1 MFIKM
6 KIICITPIKNIFGVF
21 ERLESMSDNLYYEP
35 DIDKDALKT
44 LLKVSGADYIFTN
57 PNKQNYMLDGDLLQ
71 FGQLKAICTASTGTN
86 HIDVKYCEE
95 MEIEIISITKDY
107 QVINAITST
116 AEHTLALML
125 SLIRKIPTS
134 FHSVR
139 DGNWDWEPY
148 VGRQMNSLTIGI
160 IGYGRLGKLMAKYCD
175 ALGMEVLLHD
185 PYVFSFGGNIERNKQ
200 PVELD
205 ELLERSDVISL
216 HVHVTDETREMI
228 NKNTI
233 SKMVKRP
240 YLINTSRGEIVNED
254 DIIDALRSEDLQ
266 GYATDVIRDE
276 FGDIKNSKLVDESIT
291 LQNKII
297 ITPHIAGMTK
307 EAQEI
312 AYHWAIDKLE
322 KKHHD

>member
-1 MFIKM
+1 M

-71 FGQLKAICTASTGTN
+71 FGQLKVICTASTGTN

-291 LQNKII
+291 PQNKII

>member
-1 MFIKM
+1 
-6 KIICITPIKNIFGVF
+6 
-21 ERLESMSDNLYYEP
+21 
-35 DIDKDALKT
+35 
-44 LLKVSGADYIFTN
+44 
-57 PNKQNYMLDGDLLQ
+57 MLDGDLLQ

-291 LQNKII
+291 PQNKII

>member
-95 MEIEIISITKDY
+95 KEIEIISITKDY

-291 LQNKII
+291 PQNKII

>member
-1 MFIKM
+1 M

-291 LQNKII
+291 PQNKII

>member
-1 MFIKM
+1 M

-95 MEIEIISITKDY
+95 KEIEIISITKDY

-291 LQNKII
+291 PQDKII

-307 EAQEI
+307 EAREI
-312 AYHWAIDKLE
+312 AYNLAVDKLE
-322 KKHHD
+322 KEYGKR

>member
-71 FGQLKAICTASTGTN
+71 FGQLKVICTASTGTN

-276 FGDIKNSKLVDESIT
+276 FGDIKNSKLVEFSM
-291 LQNKII
+291 NPNNNVV

>member
-1 MFIKM
+1 M
-6 KIICITPIKNIFGVF
+6 KIICITPVKNIFGVF
-21 ERLESMSDNLYYEP
+21 ERLESMSDKLYYEP

-95 MEIEIISITKDY
+95 KEIEIISITKDY
-107 QVINAITST
+107 QVINKISST

-125 SLIRKIPTS
+125 SLIRNIPSS
-134 FHSVR
+134 FHSVK

-175 ALGMEVLLHD
+175 TLGMEILLHD
-185 PYVFSFGGNIERNKQ
+185 PCVFSFGGNIERNKQ

-276 FGDIKNSKLVDESIT
+276 FGDIKNSKLVEFSM
-291 LQNKII
+291 NPNNNVV

-322 KKHHD
+322 NKYYD

>member
-291 LQNKII
+291 PQNKII

-322 KKHHD
+322 KKHYD

>member
-1 MFIKM
+1 M
-6 KIICITPIKNIFGVF
+6 KIICITPVKNIFGVF
-21 ERLESMSDNLYYEP
+21 ERLESMSDKLYYEP

-95 MEIEIISITKDY
+95 KEIEIISITKDY
-107 QVINAITST
+107 QVINKISST

-125 SLIRKIPTS
+125 SLIRNIPSS
-134 FHSVR
+134 FHSVK

-175 ALGMEVLLHD
+175 TLGMEILLHD
-185 PYVFSFGGNIERNKQ
+185 PCVFSFGGNIERNKQ

-276 FGDIKNSKLVDESIT
+276 FGDIKNSKLVEFSM
-291 LQNKII
+291 NPNNNVV
-297 ITPHIAGMTK
+297 ITPHIGGMTIEGQTK
-307 EAQEI
+307 
-312 AYHWAIDKLE
+312 AYHWAVNKF
-322 KKHHD
+322 KR

>member
-1 MFIKM
+1 M

-276 FGDIKNSKLVDESIT
+276 FGDIKNSKLVEFSM
-291 LQNKII
+291 NPNNNVV

>member
-1 MFIKM
+1 M
-6 KIICITPIKNIFGVF
+6 KIICITPVKNIFGVF
-21 ERLESMSDNLYYEP
+21 ERLESMSDKLYYEP

-276 FGDIKNSKLVDESIT
+276 FGDIKNSKLVEFSM
-291 LQNKII
+291 NPNNNVV

-322 KKHHD
+322 NKYYD

>member
-1 MFIKM
+1 M
-6 KIICITPIKNIFGVF
+6 KIICITPVKNIFGVF
-21 ERLESMSDNLYYEP
+21 ERLESMSDKLYYEP

-95 MEIEIISITKDY
+95 KEIEIISITKDY
-107 QVINAITST
+107 QVINKISST

-125 SLIRKIPTS
+125 SLIRNIPSS
-134 FHSVR
+134 FHSVK

-175 ALGMEVLLHD
+175 TLGMEILLHD
-185 PYVFSFGGNIERNKQ
+185 PCVFSFGGNIERNKQ

-291 LQNKII
+291 PQNKII

-322 KKHHD
+322 NKYYD

>member
-1 MFIKM
+1 MNIV
-6 KIICITPIKNIFGVF
+6 CITPILEIEGLY
-21 ERLESMSDNLYYEP
+21 ERLESMSDLLLMYAPEL
-35 DIDKDALKT
+35 DRGKLKI
-44 LLKVSGADYIFTN
+44 LLKAGRLDCIFTN
-57 PNKQNYMLDGDLLQ
+57 PNKQNYMLDEDLLQ
-71 FGQLKAICTASTGTN
+71 HGQIKVICTASTGTN
-86 HIDVKYCEE
+86 HIDVKYCEDNG
-95 MEIEIISITKDY
+95 IKIISITNDHD
-107 QVINAITST
+107 VIDRISST

-125 SLIRKIPTS
+125 SLIRKIPIS

-148 VGRQMNSLTIGI
+148 VGRQLNFLTVGI
-160 IGYGRLGKLMAKYCD
+160 IGFGRLGKLMAMYCNG
-175 ALGMEVLLHD
+175 LGMKVLVCD
-185 PYVFSFGGNIERNKQ
+185 PYVDNEVEEWNVEQ
-200 PVELD
+200 VELD

-291 LQNKII
+291 PQNKII

>member
-1 MFIKM
+1 M

-107 QVINAITST
+107 QVINKISST

-291 LQNKII
+291 PQDKII

-307 EAQEI
+307 EAREI
-312 AYHWAIDKLE
+312 AYNLAVDKLE
-322 KKHHD
+322 KEYGKR

>member
-35 DIDKDALKT
+35 DIDKDALET

-291 LQNKII
+291 PQNKII

>member
-1 MFIKM
+1 MSVKM
-6 KIICITPIKNIFGVF
+6 KIICITPVKNIFGVF
-21 ERLESMSDNLYYEP
+21 ERLESMSDKLYYEP

-95 MEIEIISITKDY
+95 KEIEIISITKDY
-107 QVINAITST
+107 QVINKISST

-125 SLIRKIPTS
+125 SLIRNIPSS
-134 FHSVR
+134 FHSVK

-175 ALGMEVLLHD
+175 TLGMEILLHD
-185 PYVFSFGGNIERNKQ
+185 PCVFSFGGNIERNKQ

-276 FGDIKNSKLVDESIT
+276 FGDIKNSKLVEFSM
-291 LQNKII
+291 NPNNNVV

>member
-1 MFIKM
+1 
-6 KIICITPIKNIFGVF
+6 
-21 ERLESMSDNLYYEP
+21 
-35 DIDKDALKT
+35 
-44 LLKVSGADYIFTN
+44 
-57 PNKQNYMLDGDLLQ
+57 MLDGDLLQ

-95 MEIEIISITKDY
+95 KEIEIISITKDY
-107 QVINAITST
+107 QVINKISST

-125 SLIRKIPTS
+125 SLIRNIPSS
-134 FHSVR
+134 FHSVK

-175 ALGMEVLLHD
+175 TLGMEILLHD
-185 PYVFSFGGNIERNKQ
+185 PCVFSFGGNIERNKQ

-276 FGDIKNSKLVDESIT
+276 FGDIKNSKLVEFSM
-291 LQNKII
+291 NPNNNVV

-322 KKHHD
+322 NKYYD

>member
-1 MFIKM
+1 MNIV
-6 KIICITPIKNIFGVF
+6 CITPILEIEGLY
-21 ERLESMSDNLYYEP
+21 ERLESMSDLLLMYAPEL
-35 DIDKDALKT
+35 DRGKLKI
-44 LLKVSGADYIFTN
+44 LLKVGRLDCIFTN
-57 PNKQNYMLDGDLLQ
+57 PNKQNYMLDEDLLQ
-71 FGQLKAICTASTGTN
+71 HGQIKVICTASTGTN
-86 HIDVKYCEE
+86 HIDVKYCEDNG
-95 MEIEIISITKDY
+95 IKIISITNDHD
-107 QVINAITST
+107 VIDRISST

-291 LQNKII
+291 PQNKII